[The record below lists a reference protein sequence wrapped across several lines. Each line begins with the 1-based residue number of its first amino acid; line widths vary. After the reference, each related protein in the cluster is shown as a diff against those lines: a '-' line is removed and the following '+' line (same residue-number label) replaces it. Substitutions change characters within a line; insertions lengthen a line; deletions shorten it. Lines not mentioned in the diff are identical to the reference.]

1 MEILFCFLSSFLDNI
16 MQTEPI
22 WCVLH
27 IFPSYETVTK
37 ENTDIE
43 NIEFRFRKT
52 KVTHKTMKRFIIKKM
67 KVNR

>member
-1 MEILFCFLSSFLDNI
+1 